1 MQRDAFSFAFH
12 FKRPSKA
19 SHSSDDNTTSRWPS
33 FLIRGNF
40 LILSPIEHA
49 AELQESSFRW
59 GPVSLCSVLFPK
71 MYKLLLVGFCTM
83 VKVRASMV
91 LSFPI
96 YGHIAKSTYVFISI
110 LLISFEFQ
118 RGVGDPPN
126 TLFTLFRVITCF
138 SSPLNSRK
146 RQWTENE
153 KCLWYEASQGIWIEG
168 SGASSQSQ
176 SILSGEHSDSVL
188 PLLANKVKRRFKP
201 RSEVA
206 ERARSLLFSP
216 MKALFQLLR

>member
-1 MQRDAFSFAFH
+1 
-12 FKRPSKA
+12 
-19 SHSSDDNTTSRWPS
+19 
-33 FLIRGNF
+33 
-40 LILSPIEHA
+40 
-49 AELQESSFRW
+49 
-59 GPVSLCSVLFPK
+59 
-71 MYKLLLVGFCTM
+71 
-83 VKVRASMV
+83 MV

-126 TLFTLFRVITCF
+126 TLFTLFRAITCF

-188 PLLANKVKRRFKP
+188 PLLANQQ
-201 RSEVA
+201 SE
-206 ERARSLLFSP
+206 
-216 MKALFQLLR
+216 KALQAKKWSSGTGKEFTFLPYESPFSAAKIVAVFLFALIQEWYFLPQGQDG